1 MSDSSVNS
9 SDRIIGQVKWFNTK
23 AGYGFITVKTGE
35 HSGKDIFVHYS
46 AILVEN
52 SQYKYLVQGEYVEFC
67 LVKSTNDK
75 YEYHAVD
82 VSGICK
88 GTIMCETRKAAET
101 ANPTPKIRKY
111 NTGTKSTEDKTSSR
125 KETVP
130 ASGEDG
136 FNKVEKKRKT
146 GGPRRKTDASSDK
159 Q

>member
-1 MSDSSVNS
+1 MSSSSVNS
-9 SDRIIGQVKWFNTK
+9 SDRIVGQVKWFNTK

-101 ANPTPKIRKY
+101 ALPTPKIRKY
-111 NTGTKSTEDKTSSR
+111 NTGTKSSEDKHSSR
-125 KETVP
+125 KEPVSS
-130 ASGEDG
+130 SGEEG
-136 FNKVEKKRKT
+136 FNRVERKRKT
-146 GGPRRKTDASSDK
+146 GAPRKKTDVSADK